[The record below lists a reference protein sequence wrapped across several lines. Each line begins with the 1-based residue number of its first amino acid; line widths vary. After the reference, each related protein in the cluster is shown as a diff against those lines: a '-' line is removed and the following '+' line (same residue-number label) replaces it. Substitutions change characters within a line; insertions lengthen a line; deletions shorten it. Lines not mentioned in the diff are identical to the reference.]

1 MENKL
6 NQNLKGMNL
15 DSLTNQVEQG
25 EVTWALN
32 ANIQSI
38 DGSRFA
44 YTNELGNQLCT
55 TFRPG
60 FQVVGQPYYI
70 IESDIIIFALYN
82 PDTRE
87 SEIGKVTAFN
97 KDCLELLSKEK
108 DCGCAKG
115 DVLEDEVV
123 EVLETTTIKCET
135 VQCYRGQINAKDLV
149 NCNLFNCHLEYIDCN
164 GQKKLV
170 EYVGCGYYFTTADK
184 DSVRVL
190 YSGIPGAPE
199 QPASNYTITY
209 GPPRTVNRDPK
220 CVPQQVKNCCT
231 YETVL
236 NAPCLN
242 FSVDN
247 PVWFKHKTT
256 ACDTLLY
263 FVSKNNPPRRMSL
276 SLPKGQ
282 DACGN
287 KKQFVDCNEL
297 DLFPKTC
304 HPEILP
310 ILINSGGSLT
320 AGSYRFSLA
329 YTDNLGN
336 ELTDYFDFT
345 SEVPIFDRKI
355 TFDTNYITSQS
366 IQLRINHNT
375 EVFDYYNLVA
385 QHTIDTVS
393 TYYLIG
399 TFRVTQNA
407 TFTYTGNNKESY
419 SSVRVLNRTPR
430 YENAGIIEDSDDILF
445 LAELEGDIDYN
456 IQPLANQIKLYWET
470 VNMPAY
476 NKDFNYSNG
485 IIVSNFRGYMRDEVY
500 PFGIKFKLKS
510 GKYTKVYHIPG
521 NAPTPDD
528 LALAPQKI
536 NGVNNEDLFYGG
548 GNCPPPVTKV
558 PTWKIYNTATV
569 FAQRKNCFSFND
581 EKSLEFGCAINPH
594 LQGDFGY
601 WESTLTYPCNEQ
613 IWGNLAGQP
622 IRLHKFP
629 ECATG
634 QDIGISTHIHN
645 DHDRDEEAMIYP
657 IGVRPDMDILNNL
670 INSFR
675 IYNPKTKNVDLYL
688 RDIIC
693 GFELVRG
700 SRVGNKS
707 VIAKGLTYDVGMA
720 DDLENNRSYYFPNY
734 PYNDVR
740 QQPDPFLSTSSQ
752 IYTEEGHKERE
763 KYANLVQYN
772 SPETTLRYTF
782 HSPDTHFQFPQ
793 LGTEIKIE
801 SCEKGR
807 WRGNFAQVDDHP
819 KYKYLTKYSVALS
832 ALLGTIT
839 AIELTNKGETSATV
853 AGGFIQVGEVK
864 FNIAQILTNTT
875 LLKDLIERVV
885 PDINYAWTYQSIG
898 KYTKASFPQRG
909 NRRRVLEIA
918 NYLSPINQT
927 VGDNR
932 PIWNYQRESSV
943 YLKLDGDS
951 SNVSWKKFQ
960 DVDPSYIEASRYSL
974 SSWDPIPPSNPKDSW
989 CANPTQSREGNLKSN
1004 YVSIKRTIEDQYGTV
1019 DNFVYVNTGD
1029 FYSVNTQPNGQAFI
1043 QCKYYPT
1050 FGGDIFINSF
1060 SLKRKMSFF
1069 NQNMVGRPDGISF
1082 DYQLVPNVMYPTYFS
1097 GTSPATLEFSKIQKA
1112 GLTAMLTGFTTLAI
1126 TSLFPEG
1133 NTVKFA
1139 NLAGEI
1145 ALGLGAATFIGDLL
1159 GSFVPLNNLDCDTT
1173 ANFAQFKID
1182 YEPPTI
1188 SFDPPDLEG
1197 GSITF
1202 GESTGPFYQNG
1213 KFYLSA
1219 YGIPTFFVESEVN
1232 VDMRHGRNEDEENF
1246 YPNVGENYGDWLQ
1259 ETRVPIKF
1267 DNYYSYN
1274 ATYSKQNF
1282 ENYNQ
1287 PYSDFKPDEICSA
1300 YYYNRVIYSDPSS
1313 QEEERDSWRIFKT
1326 NNYYDFPK
1334 TNGRLIALNA
1344 VENEKVL
1351 ARFEN
1356 TTQAYN
1362 SRIILDSSYPV
1373 QIELGTGNM
1382 FSQRPI
1388 EYVKADLGYVGSQHK
1403 AYVSCKYGSF
1413 WTDAKRG
1420 FIYQLSGSSGFDE
1433 ITKTNFN
1440 WFKRN
1445 LPFRITEDFPTLN
1458 IDNSFKDIGIAMVW
1472 DERFERVFISKKD
1485 YKLKE
1490 FYSKGPGKGE
1500 VTYQNGRFFYL
1511 DTEILLDMPEFFEN
1525 KSWTVSYS
1533 PITKGW
1539 ISFYSFLPNYY
1550 VGLST
1555 HFQTGTRAG
1564 LWNHLIS
1571 PLRYQ
1576 TFYNKLEPYVVEY
1589 SVDTLPQV
1597 STVNSVTLFQDI
1609 QKFYNNTDFYSLGS
1623 ANTTNKVNFNKAILY
1638 NKEQCSGTLYLV
1650 PENPVD
1656 LSQRTKYPRL
1666 QSDYIEILYSHREQK
1681 FTFNGFWD
1689 LVNWTSNNQPIFTT
1703 DWTLTQ
1709 NSYYVDKVL
1718 NPKAFTYQL
1727 RQGKQMPLKST
1738 HCRVRLIQDKHSRY
1752 RFISTLQNTQTNPS
1766 II

>member
-123 EVLETTTIKCET
+123 EKLADQEIPCEPVETCRIYRVQPKNPIDTGFFNISWKDCDGVIRNET
-135 VQCYRGQINAKDLV
+135 LDNSVPFRMRSEDDLIF
-149 NCNLFNCHLEYIDCN
+149 LDPAAEL
-164 GQKKLV
+164 KLV
-170 EYVGCGYYFTTADK
+170 QVIIEPCT
-184 DSVRVL
+184 
-190 YSGIPGAPE
+190 PE
-199 QPASNYTITY
+199 VIKT
-209 GPPRTVNRDPK
+209 
-220 CVPQQVKNCCT
+220 CCR

-242 FSVDN
+242 FSVDS

-329 YTDNLGN
+329 YSDNLGN

-345 SEVPIFDRKI
+345 SEVPIFDRKL
-355 TFDTNYITSQS
+355 TFDTNYITSKS
-366 IQLRINHNT
+366 IQIRINHNT

-772 SPETTLRYTF
+772 SPETRLRYTF

-1232 VDMRHGRNEDEENF
+1232 VDMRHGRNENEENF

-1300 YYYNRVIYSDPSS
+1300 IYYNRVIYSDPSS

-1362 SRIILDSSYPV
+1362 SRIVLDSSYPV

-1500 VTYQNGRFFYL
+1500 VVYKDGRFFYL

-1666 QSDYIEILYSHREQK
+1666 QSDHIEILYSHREQK